1 MKTVIKSFFPG
12 VLMMAVVLLTSGTA
26 VSAQTQKLGYINSA
40 EVIGMMP
47 ERDSAS
53 TALEAYQKE
62 WSDQYQALNNEFTTK
77 VQDYQKKLPTMSTA
91 MSQQAE
97 KDINSLRQ
105 RIEEFAQVA
114 QEDMQK
120 KEQELM
126 QPIIAKIQTAITAVG
141 KENNFTYIFDLAQGS
156 IVYFNDAT
164 ANNILPMVKLKLG
177 LK

>member
-1 MKTVIKSFFPG
+1 MKTAIKIFLVVSLVIFGS
-12 VLMMAVVLLTSGTA
+12 TA
-26 VSAQTQKLGYINSA
+26 FAQQQKLGYINSA

-53 TALEAYQKE
+53 KNLEAYQKD
-62 WSDQYQALNNEFTTK
+62 WTDQYQALNNEFTTK
-77 VQDYQKKLPTMSTA
+77 VQDYQKKLPTMSPA
-91 MSQQAE
+91 MAQQAE

-126 QPIIAKIQTAITAVG
+126 QPIIKKIQDAIAVVG
-141 KENNFTYIFDLAQGS
+141 KDNGFTFIFDLAQGS
-156 IVYFNDAT
+156 VVYFNDAT
-164 ANNILPMVKLKLG
+164 ANNILPLVKLKLG